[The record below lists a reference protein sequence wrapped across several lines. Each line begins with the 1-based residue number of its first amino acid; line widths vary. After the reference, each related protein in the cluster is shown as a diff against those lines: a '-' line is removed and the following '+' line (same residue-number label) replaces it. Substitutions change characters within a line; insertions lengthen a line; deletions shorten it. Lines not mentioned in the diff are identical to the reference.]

1 MFARQIQRIYSKK
14 ISRTRPTTRFSSTAG
29 KTSGTPFNS
38 IEKIVLSSIFVFA
51 SYNFY
56 QFVVDNP
63 LALQVAI
70 DTAKK
75 NEELQKRMGADIE
88 SPFFKRV
95 FWNGSVDNGKVDIN
109 VPVVSNV
116 SGKEAIVK
124 GKGLQ
129 DIYGKNKVWF
139 FSLYAELRESGE
151 KIDLIKLSE
160 EEINEGKVNKN
171 SAVDIPKQKKEI
183 KKIQDK
189 IDEITGGNRDKNARD
204 I

>member
-1 MFARQIQRIYSKK
+1 MFARQIQRICSKK
-14 ISRTRPTTRFSSTAG
+14 ISRTRSATRFSSTAN
-29 KTSGTPFNS
+29 KTPGVPFNS

-75 NEELQKRMGADIE
+75 NEELQKKMGANIE

-109 VPVVSNV
+109 VPVVSNA
-116 SGKEAIVK
+116 SGKEAVVK

-129 DIYGKNKVWF
+129 DIYGENKVWF
-139 FSLYAELRESGE
+139 FSLYAELSESGE

-171 SAVDIPKQKKEI
+171 SAADIPKQKKEI

-189 IDEITGGNRDKNARD
+189 IDEIMGGNGDKNTRD